1 MFGEPF
7 LLLTLVDFDLSIGFA
22 LNQSTLFL
30 D

>member
-1 MFGEPF
+1 VLGEPF
-7 LLLTLVDFDLSIGFA
+7 LSLTIIDFDLSIGFG